1 MRRMFVALL
10 GLLVIASAA
19 HTLEAQT
26 PSRPAGP
33 PPSGNGE
40 LRGIAMDAKDTAAAL
55 PRASVAV
62 RNKQTSALIAGAM
75 ATPNGAFR
83 VLGLRPGVYSVRIT
97 SIGYSPLLKD
107 ITITAAAPTVDMGTV
122 RLSRF
127 AVALKGVD
135 VVEDRSTVSIEPD
148 RNSYRAKDVAPA
160 AANASEV
167 LDATPSV
174 AVDNDGKISLRGN
187 ENVAV
192 QINGR
197 PSPITGIQL
206 GAYLKSLP
214 AHIIDHVEVVPNPSA
229 KYDPEGMAGIINI
242 VLKSTVDLGY
252 SGGANAGIANAQR
265 YNASGNIGYQA
276 GPLTSFLNLGV
287 NNDDRDVT
295 GINDR
300 ERLDALRAPMSFTNQ
315 DIATTAG
322 NGGQNLNATVDY
334 KLNPRDV
341 LSNALTLSHRRSTD
355 ETVSAYEE
363 LTGGHSLLDQYDRL
377 KSTGATGLFFDY
389 DMAFKRT
396 LEPRK
401 HELSAEV
408 RFNRSH
414 DQDNTLLWRQTEA
427 TTGSPLRLEGERNMT
442 DAFTKQFTAQADYV
456 RTLAARTKLETG
468 YKANVR
474 WLDRD
479 YDVTKD
485 SLGTGNWQPSSLSN
499 GLSFN
504 ETVHAVYGVL
514 SQGLGK
520 FDLQAG
526 LRGEQAS
533 RDFQLATTAQN
544 YPYDYASIFPSGV
557 VSYSMNDATQA
568 KVSYSRRI
576 RRPGSQELNPFPSFF
591 DNQNAFIGNPKLN
604 PEYTDAVELGL
615 TRSGSKGSLQLS
627 PFYRHTNNVIR
638 VIVNTADHIDGREIT
653 SVSFSNL
660 ATSNSYGTDVNGSL
674 RLGPRLNGFA
684 GFNVFKV
691 VTDGGSLSTLSS
703 NAVTWAGRVNGTT
716 SITPTLIFQAAYQY
730 RAGLKI
736 ERGEFAPVQNI
747 NFSLRKKIDGDNS
760 SVTLR
765 VLDPFSTNRF
775 RIKVGDD
782 NVVQLTERTAGVRGV
797 FITYQYTYGQA
808 PRVRQV
814 QQDQQSQGPGFP

>member
-1 MRRMFVALL
+1 MKRSIVALL
-10 GLLVIASAA
+10 GLLLLAGTATALI
-19 HTLEAQT
+19 AQT
-26 PSRPAGP
+26 PNRAAGP
-33 PPSGNGE
+33 PPSGTGE
-40 LRGIAMDAKDTAAAL
+40 VRGTVMDAKDSL
-55 PRASVAV
+55 VLGRASVAV
-62 RNKQTSALIAGAM
+62 RNKKDSALVAGAI
-75 ATPNGAFR
+75 AAANGTFR
-83 VLGLRPGVYSVRIT
+83 VVGLRPGIYSVRVT
-97 SIGYSPLLKD
+97 SLGHTPRIQDVTVTP
-107 ITITAAAPTVDMGTV
+107 AAPSVDMGMV

-127 AVALKGVD
+127 AVALKGVE
-135 VVEDRSTVSIEPD
+135 VVEDRATVAIEPD

-174 AVDNDGKISLRGN
+174 AVDQDGKVSLRGN

-214 AHIIDHVEVVPNPSA
+214 ANIIDHVEVVPNPSA

-287 NNDDRDVT
+287 NNDDRHVI
-295 GINDR
+295 GINNR
-300 ERLDALRAPMSFTNQ
+300 ERLDALRAPLSFTNQ

-334 KLNPRDV
+334 KLSPRDV

-355 ETVSAYEE
+355 ETISAYEE
-363 LTGGHSLLDQYDRL
+363 LTGGRSLLDQYDRT

-389 DMAFKRT
+389 DLALKRT

-408 RFNRSH
+408 RFNRAH
-414 DQDNTLLWRQTEA
+414 DEDNTLLWRQA
-427 TTGSPLRLEGERNMT
+427 PAIAGSQLRFEGERDVT
-442 DAFTKQFTAQADYV
+442 DAYTKQFTAQTDYT
-456 RTLAARTKLETG
+456 RTLGVRTKLETG
-468 YKANVR
+468 YKANAR

-479 YDVTKD
+479 YSVIKD
-485 SLGTGNWQPSSLSN
+485 SLGTGTWRPSNLSN
-499 GLSFN
+499 GLSFD

-514 SQGLGK
+514 SQGFGK

-533 RDFQLATTAQN
+533 RDFQLATTAQK
-544 YPYDYASIFPSGV
+544 YPYNYASVFPSGV
-557 VSYSMNDATQA
+557 VSYSLNDATQA

-591 DNQNAFIGNPKLN
+591 DNQNVFIGNPNLN
-604 PEYTDAVELGL
+604 PEYTDAVEFGV
-615 TRSGSKGSLQLS
+615 TRNGSKGTLQLS
-627 PFYRHTNNVIR
+627 PFYRHTSNVIR
-638 VIVNTADHIDGREIT
+638 VIINTADHVDGREVT

-660 ATSNSYGTDVNGSL
+660 ATSNSFGTDLNGSL
-674 RLGPRLNGFA
+674 RLGAKLNGFA
-684 GFNVFKV
+684 GLNVFKV

-716 SITPTLIFQAAYQY
+716 SITPTLIFQASYQY

-736 ERGEFAPVQNI
+736 ERGEFAPVQFL
-747 NFSLRKKIDGDNS
+747 NFSLRKKLDGDNS

-765 VLDPFSTNRF
+765 VLDPFSTNKF
-775 RIKVGDD
+775 RINVGDD

-797 FITYQYTYGQA
+797 FITYQYTYGQT

-814 QQDQQSQGPGFP
+814 QQDQQSQAPGFP